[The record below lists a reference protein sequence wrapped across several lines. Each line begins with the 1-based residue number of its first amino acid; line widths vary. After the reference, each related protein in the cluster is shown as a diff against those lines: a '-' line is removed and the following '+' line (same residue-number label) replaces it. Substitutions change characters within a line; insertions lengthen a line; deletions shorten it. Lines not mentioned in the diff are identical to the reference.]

1 VLGKLRHRT
10 GTASPCTASAVDES
24 DDAVVKGGL
33 HLVDG
38 RRVRPRVA
46 KDSIAMFPIYLLV
59 SLVVAWP
66 VAAAWGDSRSG
77 AGRLALT
84 LGIALILAG
93 TITLLRR
100 GSGPSRSG

>member
-1 VLGKLRHRT
+1 
-10 GTASPCTASAVDES
+10 
-24 DDAVVKGGL
+24 
-33 HLVDG
+33 
-38 RRVRPRVA
+38 VA
-46 KDSIAMFPIYLLV
+46 KDSISMFPIYLLV